1 MLNALRTLFGK
12 DSQTL
17 ATAQAEFMEML
28 QRTQTMFKDAKR
40 GVWDSALTPEERQN
54 LYRSD
59 RRVNKLERSVRRRVL
74 VAMNTQGSATDLN
87 NCVLL
92 LHVVKDA
99 ERIGD
104 YCKNLSE
111 LRDYDERDLGSDEV
125 AATLRGIAD
134 ELEEI
139 FDATLPVMSPDGD
152 IDTAVELLQSAREL
166 CKRCDQQLLR
176 IAKSD
181 KDPSAVTVHV
191 LLTRFY
197 KRIAAHL
204 SNVLSAAVMPLHK
217 LDYFDEREVE
227 GLTDHA

>member
-1 MLNALRTLFGK
+1 MLDILKTLFTK
-12 DSQTL
+12 DNDVL
-17 ATAQAEFMEML
+17 AEAQGEFMEML
-28 QRTQTMFKDAKR
+28 ERTQKMFKDAKR
-40 GVWDSALTPEERQN
+40 GVWEQALSADERKV

-74 VAMNTQGSATDLN
+74 VAMNTMGSGTDLN

-111 LRDYDERDLGSDEV
+111 LRDYDERDLGDDDVS
-125 AATLRGIAD
+125 ATLRGIAD
-134 ELEEI
+134 EIDEV
-139 FDATLPVMSPDGD
+139 FAATLPVMSPHGE
-152 IDTAVELLQSAREL
+152 IDAAVELLQTTREL

-176 IAKSD
+176 IAKCD
-181 KDPSAVTVHV
+181 KDPSAVTVLV

-217 LDYFDEREVE
+217 LDYFDERELE
-227 GLTDHA
+227 GLTDNS

>member
-1 MLNALRTLFGK
+1 MLSALKTLFGK

-17 ATAQAEFMEML
+17 VTAQAEFMEML

-40 GVWDSALTPEERQN
+40 GVWETALTPDERQD

-74 VAMNTQGSATDLN
+74 VAMNTRGSGTDLN

-111 LRDYDERDLGSDEV
+111 LRDYDERDLGGEDV
-125 AATLRGIAD
+125 TATLRGIAD
-134 ELEEI
+134 ELEEV

-176 IAKSD
+176 IAKCD

-217 LDYFDEREVE
+217 QDYFDEREVE
-227 GLTDHA
+227 GLTDNA